1 MILQGHCP
9 FPNGD
14 AQTHASW
21 LWSLNL
27 VVHVAGDL
35 LRLSIWGLGV
45 SMSEAS
51 LHQISCGGST
61 RIQVIL
67 LEAVCIK
74 YLCQD
79 HTLWVLPSPGLLLL
93 TEFEIAWAIHSG
105 PLPWEGLSL
114 KRCPLRVPS
123 APVC

>member
-1 MILQGHCP
+1 M
-9 FPNGD
+9 
-14 AQTHASW
+14 
-21 LWSLNL
+21 
-27 VVHVAGDL
+27 HVAGDL
-35 LRLSIWGLGV
+35 LRLSVWGLGV

-67 LEAVCIK
+67 LEAVYSK
-74 YLCQD
+74 YLCQN
-79 HTLWVLPSPGLLLL
+79 HSLWVIPSPGLLLL
-93 TEFEIAWAIHSG
+93 TESEIAWARHSR

-114 KRCPLRVPS
+114 KRCPLWVPR